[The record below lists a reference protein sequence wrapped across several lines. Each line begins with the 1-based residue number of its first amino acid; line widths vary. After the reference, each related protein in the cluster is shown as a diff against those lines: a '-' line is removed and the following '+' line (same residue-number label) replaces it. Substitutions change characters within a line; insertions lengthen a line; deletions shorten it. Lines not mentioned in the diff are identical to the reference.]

1 MLYLP
6 LVGTILAYYIP
17 SARTELNMIFS
28 PSNALVVDCA
38 TTKSYEIPWLASLRL
53 TSVIGLNSN
62 LSLESPRVWKITTRV
77 VQRVMRWLGDNN
89 LMVIGRLASA
99 FQSKI
104 VNTLLLILRR
114 LHPMFMHRMLVTKTC
129 NVTHNWDIKWFDSV
143 CNHHQ

>member
-89 LMVIGRLASA
+89 L
-99 FQSKI
+99 Q
-104 VNTLLLILRR
+104 
-114 LHPMFMHRMLVTKTC
+114 
-129 NVTHNWDIKWFDSV
+129 
-143 CNHHQ
+143 